1 MDFLHIFII
10 LKFVIKQLLTLII
23 CTNTMLVRN
32 GNGGIYMIDQPMEFF
47 RNLPAKTCSNCGR
60 EIDEQH
66 EAYHNKCEDC
76 THEE

>member
-1 MDFLHIFII
+1 MEMEGF
-10 LKFVIKQLLTLII
+10 T
-23 CTNTMLVRN
+23 
-32 GNGGIYMIDQPMEFF
+32 MIDQPMEFF
-47 RNLPAKTCSNCGR
+47 RNLPAKTCSHCGR

>member
-1 MDFLHIFII
+1 
-10 LKFVIKQLLTLII
+10 
-23 CTNTMLVRN
+23 ML
-32 GNGGIYMIDQPMEFF
+32 DQPMEFF
-47 RNLPAKTCSNCGR
+47 RNLPAKTCSHCGK

>member
-10 LKFVIKQLLTLII
+10 FKFVIKQLLTLFI

-32 GNGGIYMIDQPMEFF
+32 GNGGIHMLDQPMEFF
-47 RNLPAKTCSNCGR
+47 RNLPPKTCSHCGR

-76 THEE
+76 SHEE